1 MRHYKVAEV
10 VEEISERVNDPA
22 NSKYD
27 KFVGLEHYVSGDV
40 VIKQYGSTENLESS
54 MKAFRAGDI
63 LIARRNVYLRRASVV
78 LFDGVTSGDSIV
90 LRARNPILAKLLPFV
105 FNTDGFWDFA
115 DKYSD
120 GTMSKRLSPKTLMKY
135 EFDLPNEE
143 EQEKLANILWSL
155 NDTREAY
162 RLLLIQTDEMVKS
175 QFIEMT
181 QGAETT
187 RLSDICCSYG
197 RGKTPKYVTSS
208 NVRVIN
214 QACIYWD
221 HFKLQNVKYHNPELF
236 KEENKLIL
244 GDVLL
249 NSTGT
254 GTIGRAI
261 VFDIEDDNYYM
272 TDSHVTILRPN
283 NKKIHPVVLKYY
295 FYDDNVQSEL
305 YRLCVFGSTSQA
317 ELSREALG
325 RMRVPV
331 IDSRKQE
338 AFVEVVKQTDK
349 SKLIDINNKKYR
361 KIRRKP
367 DVYRI

>member
-175 QFIEMT
+175 QFIEMFGDPITNERGWNYKKLNEVT
-181 QGAETT
+181 QIVLGSTPKTGNELFWNGDIKWITPAEIAEDSFYISDTVKHITPEGVKDAGLKPFPAGTVIFST
-187 RLSDICCSYG
+187 RAPI
-197 RGKTPKYVTSS
+197 GKTAIAACEMYCNQGFKNFICGSE
-208 NVRVIN
+208 IN
-214 QACIYWD
+214 PVY
-221 HFKLQNVKYHNPELF
+221 LF
-236 KEENKLIL
+236 Y
-244 GDVLL
+244 LL
-249 NSTGT
+249 RMKKDYFDSMGSGT
-254 GTIGRAI
+254 TFR
-261 VFDIEDDNYYM
+261 
-272 TDSHVTILRPN
+272 
-283 NKKIHPVVLKYY
+283 
-295 FYDDNVQSEL
+295 
-305 YRLCVFGSTSQA
+305 
-317 ELSREALG
+317 ELSRKALETVG
-325 RMRVPV
+325 ISVP
-331 IDSRKQE
+331 SLELQNRFELLYKQS
-338 AFVEVVKQTDK
+338 DK
-349 SKLIDINNKKYR
+349 SKYHEQKYNSCLM
-361 KIRRKP
+361 KGGL
-367 DVYRI
+367 YCA

>member
-175 QFIEMT
+175 QFIEMFSGVKVQSRLDELCAFFGDGDWIESKDQSPSGIRLIQT
-181 QGAETT
+181 GNVGNGEYKEKGERARYISEETFQ
-187 RLSDICCSYG
+187 RLNCTEI
-197 RGKTPKYVTSS
+197 
-208 NVRVIN
+208 
-214 QACIYWD
+214 
-221 HFKLQNVKYHNPELF
+221 
-236 KEENKLIL
+236 KE
-244 GDVLL
+244 GDVLISRL
-249 NSTGT
+249 PDP
-254 GTIGRAI
+254 IGRACILPAIPKSITAVDCTI
-261 VFDIEDDNYYM
+261 VRFKEHILPSYFVAM
-272 TDSHVTILRPN
+272 TKTP
-283 NKKIHPVVLKYY
+283 
-295 FYDDNVQSEL
+295 L
-305 YRLCVFGSTSQA
+305 YTAQIDAFTTGSTRKRV
-317 ELSREALG
+317 SRANLG
-325 RMRVPV
+325 SILVPV
-331 IDSRKQE
+331 PEMSLQME
-338 AFVEVVKQTDK
+338 FVAIAQQSDK
-349 SKLIDINNKKYR
+349 SKFNVQIAIYR
-361 KIRRKP
+361 
-367 DVYRI
+367 DVQGM